1 MSKTVCLIAAVI
13 AAGLMTGCQEETK
26 DERGIRVRPDR
37 MYESPAYRSQQVV
50 ERRIGSP
57 DGNGGTAV
65 SLKVAPS
72 VLEPVPGTVARGVET
87 YALDAKDVALAAKL
101 QNPLL
106 PTTQV
111 LKAGARHYRILCS
124 TCHGADGDPTTAPIN
139 DFLPAPP
146 LNDVNVT
153 ALSDGQIQH
162 IIARGRARMP
172 GFSAQIPLTD
182 RWAVVLYLRALS
194 RAAIASKDVA
204 KVLAAAENELRLYPD
219 KPDVQTKVKEAKSLL
234 EQREADLKAIKAVSA
249 EAAAVFLPAPEP
261 KPEWEQAGWPQPST
275 KP

>member
-1 MSKTVCLIAAVI
+1 MSKTVSLIAAVI
-13 AAGLMTGCQEETK
+13 TAGLMTGCQDESK

-50 ERRIGSP
+50 ERRIGTP

-65 SLKVAPS
+65 TLKVAPS
-72 VLEPVPGTVARGVET
+72 VLAPVPGTVARGVEVYPLAQADT
-87 YALDAKDVALAAKL
+87 AAAAKL

-106 PTTQV
+106 PTTAV
-111 LKAGARHYRILCS
+111 LKTGARHYRIMCS
-124 TCHGADGDPTTAPIN
+124 TCHGADGDPTSAPIN
-139 DFLPAPP
+139 DFLAAPP

-162 IIARGRARMP
+162 IVARGRGRMP
-172 GFSAQIPLTD
+172 GFSAQIPLPD
-182 RWAVVLYLRALS
+182 RWAVVHYLRALS

-204 KVLAAAENELRLYPD
+204 KVLAAAESELRLYPD
-219 KPDVQTKVKEAKSLL
+219 KPEAQTKVKEARSLL
-234 EQREADLKAIKAVSA
+234 EQRAADLKAIKAVSA

-261 KPEWEQAGWPQPST
+261 KPEWEQAGWPVPST